1 MFFII
6 CVYLRRSASKKK
18 KKVFMYFSVS
28 SVVMRFSLTE
38 PVEKME
44 EKEMPKTIVKEEG
57 KAGKKKEEVGPKA
70 EEGKL
75 EKKSGKEKEK
85 EEAAESEL
93 GKRKGGKVEGKAG
106 KAEMEPKREE
116 KEAEKVKVVAE
127 KKVEPEKKEVREGG
141 AKVEGVAEVKA
152 EVKKEE
158 SPQIEELIGT
168 IEKMTVLELSALV
181 KALEERFGVV
191 AAAPAPAGMASTATP
206 VEEAKEKTEW
216 SVILTAVGE
225 KKIQVIKEVRAITS
239 LGLKEAKTLVEEA
252 PKLVK
257 EGIPQKEAEE
267 IKAKLEAVGA
277 TVELK

>member
-1 MFFII
+1 M
-6 CVYLRRSASKKK
+6 AKA
-18 KKVFMYFSVS
+18 
-28 SVVMRFSLTE
+28 T
-38 PVEKME
+38 
-44 EKEMPKTIVKEEG
+44 VKEES
-57 KAGKKKEEVGPKA
+57 KAGKKKEGVGPEV
-70 EEGKL
+70 EEGKS
-75 EKKSGKEKEK
+75 EGKPEKEK
-85 EEAAESEL
+85 EEVAE
-93 GKRKGGKVEGKAG
+93 GKPEEKKGEKVEGKAK

-116 KEAEKVKVVAE
+116 KEAEKVKVAAE
-127 KKVEPEKKEVREGG
+127 KKVEPEKKEVKEGE

-257 EGIPQKEAEE
+257 EGLPQKEAEE